1 MFSGCTGLKNVVID
15 GSIATI
21 GNSAFSGCSGLESV
35 TISEGVTAIGD
46 SAFASC
52 TSLKSVVIPDSVKTI
67 GSTAFDGCT
76 GMTSL
81 TIGKGVTSIN
91 YYAFRNCKGL
101 TEINFNAV
109 NMSDLGYSASLFGY
123 AGSEGEGITVTVGE
137 EVTHVPDYL
146 FGRNGNQHNTNIN
159 IKNVIIKAKNST
171 VGSNSFSGC
180 NAMKTIVFDEAIET
194 IEFENNVFSDCT
206 GLESITFS
214 DGVTSIGQYMFSG
227 CTSLKNV
234 VINGSIATI
243 GNSAFSKC
251 TGLES
256 VTLSE
261 GVTAIGNSAFAN
273 CTSLKSVV
281 IPDSVEKIQYGA
293 FSGCTALREI
303 TLPFIGYE
311 RTDTESYSDYGFG
324 YIFAYSVPESL
335 ETIIMSDGC
344 TSIPDEAFKD
354 CLTLKYVVL
363 HPGITSIGE
372 NAFEGCSDS
381 LIIRGYS
388 ETYAE
393 TYAEEHGIIFE
404 YINSMGSGNGRIT
417 ARFNYSEK
425 VNPYKGLI
433 IKTTGLEDGR
443 EYTCFVTA
451 TETVVMNG
459 FEENQ
464 DYMVQIVSDRGVV
477 FGKVEKVSFDEN
489 NFVEVVFDNLSPRID
504 AVLDVTDES
513 SNVVSG
519 YTVQWYLSE
528 NNNWLGSGNTVR
540 DVTPGT
546 QLSYTVTLPEALA
559 VKYYVPEKQVVT
571 VNADG
576 KLVLKLSPLVK
587 SVMKGTVKT
596 VDGTPLRADIT
607 VIQNISEKVSPGT
620 VVSSDA
626 LGAYSAEVID
636 VPVTVIVRKV
646 GYKDYKASGNIADF
660 SEIIM
665 EEMSGSKIK
674 IELSAKQIGIET
686 KQRIDNVN
694 DIDFE
699 VKVSGKAVS
708 GVVQY
713 PYIFIPET
721 ELNEG
726 DRVSVTAH
734 DLSGKYVHA
743 KVDFEYEE
751 GVSDTADICFTPKGC
766 IYIHAQDTANVD
778 NAFLVFNS
786 KGEKVDSVSMLSFS
800 ATSRA
805 LDAGTYTVVVI
816 GQSSLLGSIPYLSTL
831 EEFGLKN
838 GVDYYS
844 EKVKVKNDEITE
856 LTGFSIPRLDETKL
870 YYTDPRSTN
879 VYSNTSVVSVG
890 QMLLIRAE
898 YGFDEETAKTVK
910 DTVMRVNIPEN
921 CDVVLNS
928 VTFNGY
934 VITNYTLDDGVM
946 TVPMSS
952 SSGVL
957 RFYVRPVSINETE
970 SLIVSANLEF
980 EISDKEVIQ
989 PVGSVQVKVKEM
1001 EFNIPSKTCKSSIVA
1016 TGKASPDVS
1025 VELYIDD
1032 VLAGTSKTNSAGS
1045 FSIPFEIPDPMP
1057 YKTYMVFVKIIAD
1070 DGSSAI
1076 SRTKELTYDEGY
1088 IAPAKV
1094 TMLNTGDNGPNV
1106 SVFDFENPSAAA
1118 PKYRIYP
1125 GRYPTFTFKVEFT
1138 QNDPSKISDV
1148 YVVTTDSSGNNAYVP
1163 VEFSEALNC
1172 WTGTYDYDAR
1182 TAPVSVSVAYEAE
1195 TEFPETIPGEYGEI
1209 YADIYDEY
1217 LEELDKYLEDRFT
1230 SDEGEIDG
1238 NGNYVVEHM
1247 VDDKLILTSTVT
1259 DLGYENFDIADWEDK
1274 FYYEYG
1280 EGNDVVYE
1288 MVEYTDA
1295 TQTIYYASVSEETYF
1310 KIDYVF
1316 EDYSDGNGAELMGIS
1331 DSVKTFSF
1339 GSTALDFVKTV
1350 AGCAIP
1356 GFGAFSSFA
1365 DMISD
1370 LVTRSIQLSGNVDIL
1385 NGELSTCYQLIMA
1398 QCKTGGDRL
1407 EAMDKANFLMEY
1419 SQIADEINNYHSMMT
1434 KMISAYG
1441 IVDTLIG
1448 IGYDAV
1454 GMKLNGVGD
1463 VYSNY
1468 KKIYRTMQ
1476 KATGHSGRGRL
1487 SNFAKNSLEE
1497 LSNVGEKWVGKI
1509 ETPSVVDLGKSMAID
1524 KIKKIADLSN
1534 MIEGNYNSLHRTISL
1549 LRDRIIM
1556 AYKDCDEEPEPPKP
1570 QTPPMTTKPII
1581 DPSGYVCEAV
1591 MSNRLEGVTT
1601 TCFYSPYPNG
1611 ADAVVW
1617 DSEEFDQMNPLLTD
1631 SNGYYEWF
1639 VPEGWWQVRYEKNG
1653 YEVGYSD
1660 WLPVPPPQTEVHYSM
1675 TSTAAPQI
1683 NTVYAYSDYVEIRV
1697 SQYMDISTV
1706 NSKNVVITMNGNKIN
1721 GTIVPVNAEESFNN
1735 PDVQYASIFRF
1746 VPSSGIV
1753 LNGKI
1758 NVSAKNLRNYAGT
1771 YMNNGFIVDVSVEEK
1786 PEVISAEQNVSMKI
1800 GESKVFAITV
1810 GPENA
1815 GAEKTVT
1822 IISSNPGIVSVSEQT
1837 VITDK
1842 NGNATVTLKGELPG
1856 VVSVSYE
1863 IEDSDVMG
1871 MTSVSV
1877 GIEKKTCEEVV
1888 ASVASGSTVDEGTT
1902 ITLSTSTPGAEIYY
1916 TTDSTC
1922 PCIVDSESRIRYTGP
1937 ITLTDS
1943 VRIIAYAVK
1952 EGYNDSGTS
1961 VFNYTVRTKA
1971 YTVTW
1976 VVDGEEI
1983 KQTVSRGNAIE
1994 TPVNPTKSGYKF
2006 IGWTPGIPEVMP
2018 GNDLTFTAVFE
2029 KSYIC
2034 PDCGKEILGHDA
2046 IDAHIIAEA
2055 RMKATVKIKNNS
2067 GSKTIKYGET
2077 LQLTAI
2083 ATDKPADVNIVWYV
2097 DGVKKGEGETF
2108 NVSFESGTKTVEVKL
2123 ADSNGNVLKN
2133 ASGNEIKDSES
2144 VTVKG
2149 GFFQKI
2155 ISFFKNLFGMNR
2167 TVVQSIFKGIF

>member
-1 MFSGCTGLKNVVID
+1 
-15 GSIATI
+15 
-21 GNSAFSGCSGLESV
+21 
-35 TISEGVTAIGD
+35 
-46 SAFASC
+46 
-52 TSLKSVVIPDSVKTI
+52 
-67 GSTAFDGCT
+67 
-76 GMTSL
+76 
-81 TIGKGVTSIN
+81 
-91 YYAFRNCKGL
+91 
-101 TEINFNAV
+101 
-109 NMSDLGYSASLFGY
+109 
-123 AGSEGEGITVTVGE
+123 
-137 EVTHVPDYL
+137 
-146 FGRNGNQHNTNIN
+146 
-159 IKNVIIKAKNST
+159 IIKAKNST
-171 VGSNSFSGC
+171 VGLRSFFGC
-180 NAMKTIVFDEAIET
+180 EALKTIAFDEAIET
-194 IEFENNVFSDCT
+194 ISFEDYVF
-206 GLESITFS
+206 GE
-214 DGVTSIGQYMFSG
+214 
-227 CTSLKNV
+227 
-234 VINGSIATI
+234 
-243 GNSAFSKC
+243 C

-256 VTLSE
+256 VTVGN
-261 GVTAIGNSAFAN
+261 GVTSIGSYAFSDCTSLESAVVYDSVETIEYGAFEG
-273 CTSLKSVV
+273 CTSLK
-281 IPDSVEKIQYGA
+281 
-293 FSGCTALREI
+293 EI
-303 TLPFIGYE
+303 TLPFVGCS
-311 RTDTESYSDYGFG
+311 RTESESYYDYNFGSIFSYS
-324 YIFAYSVPESL
+324 IPESL
-335 ETIIMSDGC
+335 ESVIMSDSC
-344 TSIPDEAFKD
+344 TSIPERAFEN
-354 CLTLKYVVL
+354 CSGLKYVTL
-363 HPGITSIGE
+363 SPSITSIGE
-372 NAFEGCSDS
+372 DAFAGCSES

-404 YINSMGSGNGRIT
+404 YINSMGSGNGKIT
-417 ARFNYSEK
+417 ARFDYSET

-433 IKTTGLEDGR
+433 IKTKGLEDGR

-451 TETVVMNG
+451 SNAVVMNG

-464 DYMVQIVSDRGVV
+464 DYMVQIVSDRGAV
-477 FGKVEKVSFDEN
+477 FGTAERVSFDEN
-489 NFVEVVFDNLSPRID
+489 YFAEVIFDDLSPRMD
-504 AVLDVTDES
+504 AVLEVTDEN
-513 SNVVSG
+513 SNAVSG
-519 YTVQWYLSE
+519 YTVQWYLAE
-528 NNNWLGSGNTVR
+528 NNNWLGSGNTVK
-540 DVTPGT
+540 DVTTGT
-546 QLSYTVTLPEALA
+546 QLSYTVTLSEALA
-559 VKYYVPEKQVVT
+559 VKYSIPEKQFVT
-571 VNADG
+571 VGADG

-587 SVMKGTVKT
+587 SVMKGTVKAA
-596 VDGTPLRADIT
+596 DGTPLRADIT
-607 VIQNISEKVSPGT
+607 IVQEITEKISPST

-626 LGAYSAEVID
+626 AGAYSAEVID

-646 GYKDYKASGNIADF
+646 GYKDYKASGNLSDF
-660 SEIIM
+660 SEIVM

-674 IELSAKQIGIET
+674 LELSAKQIGIET
-686 KQRIDNVN
+686 TQSIDGVN

-708 GVVQY
+708 EAVVQY

-721 ELNEG
+721 ELNKG
-726 DRVSVTAH
+726 DKISVTAY
-734 DLSGKYVHA
+734 DLSGKYIPA
-743 KVDFEYEE
+743 KADFEYEE
-751 GVSDTADICFTPKGC
+751 VASDTAEICFTPKGC

-800 ATSRA
+800 ATSTA
-805 LDAGTYTVVVI
+805 LDEGSYTVVVI
-816 GQSSLLGSIPYLSTL
+816 GHSSLLGSVPYLSML
-831 EEFGLKN
+831 EEYGLEK

-844 EKVKVKNDEITE
+844 EKVKVKNNEITE

-870 YYTDPRSTN
+870 YYTDPDSTSI
-879 VYSNTSVVSVG
+879 YSNTSVVSVG

-898 YGFDEETAKTVK
+898 YGFDEETAKNVK

-934 VITNYTLDDGVM
+934 VITNYTLDNGVM
-946 TVPMSS
+946 TVPTDG
-952 SSGVL
+952 SSGVI
-957 RFYVRPVSINETE
+957 RFYVRPVSMNESE
-970 SLIVSANLEF
+970 KLAFSANLEF
-980 EISDKEVIQ
+980 EISGKEVIQ
-989 PVGSVQVKVKEM
+989 PVGSVQIKVKEM
-1001 EFNIPSKTCKSSIVA
+1001 EFNIPSKTCKSSIIA

-1025 VELYIDD
+1025 VEIYVND
-1032 VLAGTSKTNSAGS
+1032 VLTGTSKTNSAGS
-1045 FSIPFEIPDPMP
+1045 FSVPFELVNPMP
-1057 YKTYMVFVKIIAD
+1057 YKTYEVYAKIIAG
-1070 DGSSAI
+1070 DGSSAV
-1076 SRTKELTYDEGY
+1076 SRTKEITYDEGY
-1088 IAPAKV
+1088 IAPSKV

-1106 SVFDFENPSAAA
+1106 SVFDFENPSAVA

-1182 TAPVSVSVAYEAE
+1182 TAPVSVSVSYEAE
-1195 TEFPETIPGEYGEI
+1195 TEFPENIPGEYGEI

-1217 LEELDKYLEDRFT
+1217 LDELDKYLDGRFT
-1230 SDEGEIDG
+1230 SDEGIVDE
-1238 NGNYVVEHM
+1238 NGNYVTKHM
-1247 VDDKLILTSTVT
+1247 VDNKLIMTSTVT
-1259 DLGYENFDIADWEDK
+1259 DLGYENFNIADWEDK

-1280 EGNDVVYE
+1280 EENDVVYE
-1288 MVEYTDA
+1288 MVEYTDT
-1295 TQTIYYASVSEETYF
+1295 TQTTYYASVSEETYF

-1316 EDYSDGNGAELMGIS
+1316 EDYSGGNGSELMGIS
-1331 DSVKTFSF
+1331 DSVKMFSL
-1339 GSTALDFVKTV
+1339 GSDTLELASNL
-1350 AGCAIP
+1350 AGNLP
-1356 GFGAFSSFA
+1356 GAFGAFSGLLN
-1365 DMISD
+1365 MVGD
-1370 LVTRSIQLSGNVDIL
+1370 LVVRSKQLSGNVDIL
-1385 NGELSTCYQLIMA
+1385 NGELGTCYQLIMA

-1407 EAMDKANFLMEY
+1407 EAMDKARFLMEY
-1419 SQIADEINNYHSMMT
+1419 SQIADGINDYLSEMT

-1441 IVDTLIG
+1441 VMDTLVG
-1448 IGYDAV
+1448 TGFDAL
-1454 GMKLNGVGD
+1454 GLKLNGVGD
-1463 VYSNY
+1463 VYGSY
-1468 KKIYRTMQ
+1468 KKIFRTMQ
-1476 KATGHSGRGRL
+1476 KTTGHSGKGRL
-1487 SNFAKNSLEE
+1487 SNVAKSRLEA
-1497 LSNVGEKWVGKI
+1497 LSDYGERWVG
-1509 ETPSVVDLGKSMAID
+1509 TVDLIPDPKDLAKSYAID
-1524 KIKKIADLSN
+1524 KIKKIMDLSKL
-1534 MIEGNYNSLHRTISL
+1534 IEEYYCNLQSRISEF
-1549 LRDRIIM
+1549 RNKIIS

-1570 QTPPMTTKPII
+1570 QTPPQETKPII

-1591 MSNRLEGVTT
+1591 ISNRLEGVTT

-1617 DSEEFDQMNPLLTD
+1617 DAAEYDQMNPLLTD

-1653 YEVGYSD
+1653 YEVGYSG

-1683 NTVYAYSDYVEIRV
+1683 NTIYAYSDYVELRF

-1706 NSKNVVITMNGNKIN
+1706 NSKNVVITMNGNAIN
-1721 GTIVPVNAEESFNN
+1721 GTISPVNAEESFNN

-1746 VPSSGIV
+1746 VPSSGTV
-1753 LNGKI
+1753 LNGKV

-1771 YMNNGFIVDVSVEEK
+1771 LMNNRFTADVSVTAK
-1786 PEVISAEQNVSMKI
+1786 PESISAEQNVSMKI

-1815 GAEKTVT
+1815 GAEKVVT
-1822 IISSNPGIVSVSEQT
+1822 IVSSNPGIVSVSEQT
-1837 VITDK
+1837 VITDE

-1902 ITLSTSTPGAEIYY
+1902 VTLSTATLGAEIYY

-1943 VRIIAYAVK
+1943 VRIIAYAVR

-1976 VVDGEEI
+1976 VVDGEET
-1983 KQTVSRGNAIE
+1983 KQSVSRGNAIE
-1994 TPVNPTKSGYKF
+1994 APADPKKSGYKF
-2006 IGWTPGIPEVMP
+2006 MGWTPEVPDVMP

-2029 KSYIC
+2029 KAYIC
-2034 PDCGKEILGHDA
+2034 PECGEEIFGDAA
-2046 IDAHIIAEA
+2046 IDAHIVAEA

-2067 GSKTIKYGET
+2067 GSKTINYGET
-2077 LQLTAI
+2077 LRLTAT
-2083 ATDKPADVNIVWYV
+2083 ATDKPADVKICWYI

-2108 NVSFESGTKTVEVKL
+2108 DVSFENGTKTVEVKL
-2123 ADSNGNVLKN
+2123 TDSKGNVLKD
-2133 ASGNEIKDSES
+2133 SKGNEISDSEK
-2144 VTVKG
+2144 VTVNG

-2167 TVVQSIFKGIF
+2167 TVVQVFFKGII